1 VLGTG
6 VQVAQQP
13 EPTTESQDVASQPVE
28 PDQSAESSEV
38 AASASG
44 KGLPGFE
51 LSLLLALLIAFGLAF
66 LRGRDL
72 YLNAQTKAP
81 PAAPVASK
89 PTPVVEPA
97 VVAKEPASEMIST
110 PITTE
115 S

>member
-1 VLGTG
+1 MCDHPFHPPLHD
-6 VQVAQQP
+6 
-13 EPTTESQDVASQPVE
+13 PT
-28 PDQSAESSEV
+28 
-38 AASASG
+38 ASG

-51 LSLLLALLIAFGLAF
+51 LSLLLALMIAFGFAF

-72 YLNAQTKAP
+72 YLHAQTKAP

-89 PTPVVEPA
+89 PTLVVEQA
-97 VVAKEPASEMIST
+97 AVAKEPSSEIVST